1 MKSLSVGRED
11 MLFDS
16 LRVCILLHVSINLFS
31 VFSVE
36 IYGGMSTILIELSD
50 NQTHSLDETDNISMK
65 GYFLR
70 IHHVLYRLR

>member
-1 MKSLSVGRED
+1 VKSLSVGRED